1 MAMKKMTDTAR
12 IIRATLRYVMVVHA
26 TWTPDLR
33 FTEDTWDRKTSL
45 NLCKYAV
52 KINVSTSKT
61 EEKTGN
67 QFEAL
72 PKCRKHSPRP
82 AGFSRESPR
91 SKVLAGV

>member
-1 MAMKKMTDTAR
+1 MATKKITTTAR
-12 IIRATLRYVMVVHA
+12 TISATLRYVMVVHA

-67 QFEAL
+67 QFETL

-82 AGFSRESPR
+82 VGFSRESP
-91 SKVLAGV
+91 SQEAPAGV